1 MFQLTIER
9 LRDGQ
14 SLVMTQNED
23 KWQLTEVDG
32 LEVPEINIS
41 NYEVA
46 SMDGVRISSI
56 RMPDRDII
64 VTLALKGNVDDNR
77 RQIHNL
83 MRVRSVM
90 RLHFVTDS
98 RRVYIDGYLKSI
110 ISNRFSELTMMD
122 LTFNCPDPYFKDETG
137 VKANMSREYG
147 QWVFPFPF
155 PGKKWPNK
163 KVEIE
168 VKDEEVFT
176 DTIPNITSTN
186 YLRNFQ
192 LSNFTIK
199 NIHDIEN
206 YKWHVKL
213 VSDSGYSREGDIITF
228 VYNDEYN
235 MCQGADYDPEVDPS
249 PTDGI
254 LMTFGANYNPDT
266 GETSYN
272 LNQFMLNYYS
282 QYANES
288 VRNSPITCT
297 ITVTPKN
304 ASGSTSEVIEY
315 FAMPVSIIDALR
327 TATITSVS
335 ENETGIIIEI
345 TFRAAADSVRIV
357 NADTG
362 SMFTVSGY
370 EFEVGDVLTINT
382 IDGQKAVTLLRNSV
396 ETSLMAYVVD
406 GSDFFQLQSGDN
418 SFNYI
423 IGGDVSL
430 MADVEFIFTPI
441 YFAI

>member
-1 MFQLTIER
+1 MFRLTIER
-9 LRDGQ
+9 LRDGE

-32 LEVPEINIS
+32 LEVPEIDIS

-64 VTLALKGNVDDNR
+64 VTIALKGNVDDNR

-122 LTFNCPDPYFKDETG
+122 LTFNCPDPYFKDEFG
-137 VKANMSREYG
+137 VQANMSREYG

-163 KVEIE
+163 IVE
-168 VKDEEVFT
+168 
-176 DTIPNITSTN
+176 
-186 YLRNFQ
+186 
-192 LSNFTIK
+192 
-199 NIHDIEN
+199 
-206 YKWHVKL
+206 
-213 VSDSGYSREGDIITF
+213 G
-228 VYNDEYN
+228 
-235 MCQGADYDPEVDPS
+235 M
-249 PTDGI
+249 
-254 LMTFGANYNPDT
+254 
-266 GETSYN
+266 
-272 LNQFMLNYYS
+272 
-282 QYANES
+282 
-288 VRNSPITCT
+288 
-297 ITVTPKN
+297 
-304 ASGSTSEVIEY
+304 EY

-370 EFEVGDVLTINT
+370 DFQVGDVLTINT
-382 IDGQKAVTLLRNSV
+382 IDGQKSVTLLRDSV

-423 IGGDVSL
+423 IGGNVSL

>member
-9 LRDGQ
+9 LRDGE

-122 LTFNCPDPYFKDETG
+122 LTFNCPDPYFKDEFG
-137 VKANMSREYG
+137 VQANMSREYG

-155 PGKKWPNK
+155 PGVKWPNK

-168 VKDEEVFT
+168 EEDNEVFT
-176 DTIPNITSTN
+176 TQQDSVNETN
-186 YLRNFQ
+186 YMVSFQ
-192 LSNFTIK
+192 LSKYTIT
-199 NIHDIEN
+199 NIHDVEN
-206 YKWHVKL
+206 YTWHVKMI
-213 VSDSGYSREGDIITF
+213 SDSGWSRESDIIYFMYDDESNTCEGYDINPELGSTTEDCIILGFGYNYDFTKLEQIFGLNLF
-228 VYNDEYN
+228 V
-235 MCQGADYDPEVDPS
+235 V
-249 PTDGI
+249 
-254 LMTFGANYNPDT
+254 
-266 GETSYN
+266 
-272 LNQFMLNYYS
+272 NYYM

-288 VRNSPITCT
+288 LRDSPITTT

-304 ASGSTSEVIEY
+304 SSGSTSTVIEY
-315 FAMPVSIIDALR
+315 FAMPISIIDALR

-335 ENETGIIIEI
+335 ENETGIIIEV

-382 IDGQKAVTLLRNSV
+382 IDGQKGVTLLRDSV

>member
-9 LRDGQ
+9 LRDGE

-122 LTFNCPDPYFKDETG
+122 LTFNCPDPYFKDEFG
-137 VKANMSREYG
+137 VQANMSREYG

-155 PGKKWPNK
+155 PGVKWPNE

-168 VKDEEVFT
+168 EENSETFVETFNDNTISNGPFVTKFPITSKSDFSDYDWHITVSGNSGVLTSKTLIDIT
-176 DTIPNITSTN
+176 DSISPDYPANIFGYQSDMGGIVVGYMGTDNTNSEPSEFIPNTGIIVNTYKFVDSTAEYPITYELTITQKNPSSTST
-186 YLRNFQ
+186 
-192 LSNFTIK
+192 
-199 NIHDIEN
+199 
-206 YKWHVKL
+206 
-213 VSDSGYSREGDIITF
+213 
-228 VYNDEYN
+228 
-235 MCQGADYDPEVDPS
+235 
-249 PTDGI
+249 
-254 LMTFGANYNPDT
+254 
-266 GETSYN
+266 
-272 LNQFMLNYYS
+272 
-282 QYANES
+282 
-288 VRNSPITCT
+288 
-297 ITVTPKN
+297 
-304 ASGSTSEVIEY
+304 VIEY

-335 ENETGIIIEI
+335 ENETGIIIEV

-382 IDGQKAVTLLRNSV
+382 IDGQKGVTLLRDSV